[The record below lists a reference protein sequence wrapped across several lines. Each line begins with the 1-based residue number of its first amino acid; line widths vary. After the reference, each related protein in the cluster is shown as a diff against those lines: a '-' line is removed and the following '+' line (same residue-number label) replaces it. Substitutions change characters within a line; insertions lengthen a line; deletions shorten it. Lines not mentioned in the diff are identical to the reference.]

1 MRDVLRKDE
10 GVKVSSPIHS
20 RLEVVSSSPSV
31 VSAFPSTTR
40 VVSPS
45 TTRVVSPSTA
55 RVASPSTSR
64 VSPSPSSSTAVSRRD
79 ELFSRFNSM
88 PTSRLFDECRCRSL
102 RCVGTKSELVDR
114 LVKFELEKVCVLCC
128 VES

>member
-20 RLEVVSSSPSV
+20 RLNGVSSSPSV
-31 VSAFPSTTR
+31 VSAF
-40 VVSPS
+40 PS

>member
-45 TTRVVSPSTA
+45 TTRV
-55 RVASPSTSR
+55 ASPSTSR
-64 VSPSPSSSTAVSRRD
+64 VSPSPSSSTALSRRD

>member
-20 RLEVVSSSPSV
+20 RLNGVSSSPSV

-45 TTRVVSPSTA
+45 TA
-55 RVASPSTSR
+55 R
-64 VSPSPSSSTAVSRRD
+64 VSPSPSSSTALSRRD

>member
-45 TTRVVSPSTA
+45 TTRV
-55 RVASPSTSR
+55 ASPSTSR
-64 VSPSPSSSTAVSRRD
+64 VSPSPSSSTALSRRD
-79 ELFSRFNSM
+79 ELFSGFNSM

>member
-1 MRDVLRKDE
+1 MRDVSRKEKE
-10 GVKVSSPIHS
+10 GKVNSPIHS
-20 RLEVVSSSPSV
+20 RLEVVSSSASVVSASPSV
-31 VSAFPSTTR
+31 VSAFPN
-40 VVSPS
+40 

-55 RVASPSTSR
+55 RVASPSTSS
-64 VSPSPSSSTAVSRRD
+64 VSPSPSSSTALSRRD

>member
-1 MRDVLRKDE
+1 MHNVPRKEE

-31 VSAFPSTTR
+31 VSAFPSTT
-40 VVSPS
+40 
-45 TTRVVSPSTA
+45 

>member
-1 MRDVLRKDE
+1 MRDVSRKEKE
-10 GVKVSSPIHS
+10 GKVNSPIHS

-45 TTRVVSPSTA
+45 TARVV
-55 RVASPSTSR
+55 SPSTSR
-64 VSPSPSSSTAVSRRD
+64 VSPSPSSSTALSRRD

>member
-1 MRDVLRKDE
+1 MHNVPRKEE

-40 VVSPS
+40 VA
-45 TTRVVSPSTA
+45 SPSTA

-64 VSPSPSSSTAVSRRD
+64 VSPSPSSSTALSRRD

-88 PTSRLFDECRCRSL
+88 PTSRLFDEWRCRSL

>member
-1 MRDVLRKDE
+1 MRDVLRKEKE
-10 GVKVSSPIHS
+10 GKVSSPIHS

-31 VSAFPSTTR
+31 VSASANVVSAFPSTTR

-45 TTRVVSPSTA
+45 TT

>member
-1 MRDVLRKDE
+1 MRDVSRKEKE
-10 GVKVSSPIHS
+10 GKVSSPIHS

-31 VSAFPSTTR
+31 VSAFPN
-40 VVSPS
+40 

-64 VSPSPSSSTAVSRRD
+64 VSPSPSSSTALSRRD

>member
-1 MRDVLRKDE
+1 MRDVSRKEKE
-10 GVKVSSPIHS
+10 GKVNSPIHS

-45 TTRVVSPSTA
+45 TA

-64 VSPSPSSSTAVSRRD
+64 VSPSPSSSTALSRRD

>member
-1 MRDVLRKDE
+1 MRGVSRKDE
-10 GVKVSSPIHS
+10 GVTVSSPIHS

-31 VSAFPSTTR
+31 VSA
-40 VVSPS
+40 SPS
-45 TTRVVSPSTA
+45 VASAFPNTA
-55 RVASPSTSR
+55 RVVSPSTSR
-64 VSPSPSSSTAVSRRD
+64 VSPSPSSSTALSRRD

>member
-1 MRDVLRKDE
+1 MRDVSRKDE

-20 RLEVVSSSPSV
+20 RLNGVSSSPSV
-31 VSAFPSTTR
+31 VSAF
-40 VVSPS
+40 PS

-64 VSPSPSSSTAVSRRD
+64 VSPSPSSSTALSRRD